1 MKAELEVTVSEA
13 LRIVLDAVGPVRI
26 SRAEIPFCVGSVL
39 AEPIRARW
47 NVPPLDNSAM
57 DGFAVR
63 SCNLTNA
70 TPGNPEILDVIE
82 SLPAGHMTARDVRD
96 GTAIR
101 IMTGAPIPAGA
112 DAVVPIEN
120 VVVDGNR
127 IAISHAVQPGMHIR
141 LAGEDVKSGDE
152 VLLPGTVLSPA
163 AVGMLASL
171 GYRTVLVHRQPQV
184 SVLSTGDE
192 LVDVGGDR
200 SGGRIIASNTY
211 SLSAQILQC
220 GASPMIAAIAVD
232 TVTSIKERIAEVGGA
247 DVIVTSGGVSK
258 GDYDLVIPALESLG
272 CKILFSSVK
281 MRPGH
286 PTTFGV
292 LDGKPVFALPGNPVS
307 CMVAF
312 EQFVRP
318 VLMRMMG
325 HKHTRRPVVRA
336 RLTHTLRQKP
346 GRLGFIRALVTATP
360 EGLLVSAAGSQS
372 SGVLRSMVNANGLL
386 LFPEDMSE
394 MPMGHEVE
402 VQIIDSGFWQMYT
415 VTRHGFTGAG
425 IATTQAS
432 VAITLSGEP

>member
-13 LRIVLDAVGPVRI
+13 LRIVLDAVGPVRT

-39 AEPIRARW
+39 AESIIARW

-63 SCNLTNA
+63 SCNLANA
-70 TPGNPEILDVIE
+70 TPGNPGILNVIE
-82 SLPAGHMTARDVRD
+82 NLPAGRMAARDVRD
-96 GTAIR
+96 GTAVR

-120 VVVDGNR
+120 VVFDGDR
-127 IAISHAVQPGMHIR
+127 IAISHAVQPGTHIR

-171 GYRTVLVHRQPQV
+171 GYRTVLVHRQPRV

-192 LVDVGGDR
+192 LVDVDGDR

-220 GASPMIAAIAVD
+220 GASPMIAEIAVD
-232 TVTSIKERIAEVGGA
+232 TAASIKARIAEVGGA
-247 DVIVTSGGVSK
+247 DVMVTSGGVSK

-272 CKILFSSVK
+272 CKILFNSVK

-346 GRLGFIRALVTATP
+346 GRLSFVRALVTATP
-360 EGLLVSAAGSQS
+360 EGLLVSATGSQS
-372 SGVLRSMVNANGLL
+372 SGVLRSMVSANGLL
-386 LFPEDMSE
+386 LFPKDMSE
-394 MPMGHEVE
+394 MSMGHEAE
-402 VQIIDSGFWQMYT
+402 VQIIDPGFWQVYT
-415 VTRHGFTGAG
+415 ATRHGFAGAG
-425 IATTQAS
+425 VATTQAS
-432 VAITLSGEP
+432 VAATLRGKP